1 MQVLAE
7 LYHIQPPLVPEDSSL
22 SAGADPPVA
31 STSQTT
37 TDSPQC
43 GQPTQATP
51 SAEAALPSGSAIGG
65 DSFISRQQL
74 GISDT
79 PDAAVGDT
87 LDAAIGDSSLLE
99 DSLTATAGAG
109 SAGTPGQGPTVF
121 TPASGPDVDQLPA
134 KLGQAS
140 VKALCSQEW
149 KIQHVSFGA
158 TLHGRIVVAHE
169 IRLCFMSMSLE
180 TTVWQKGVFGNVS
193 TAISC

>member
-7 LYHIQPPLVPEDSSL
+7 LYHIQPPLLPEDSSP

-31 STSQTT
+31 CTSQTT
-37 TDSPQC
+37 TDSTRC

-51 SAEAALPSGSAIGG
+51 RPVAACPSASANGG

-87 LDAAIGDSSLLE
+87 PDAAVGDTPDAAVGDTPDAAIADSGLLE
-99 DSLTATAGAG
+99 DALTATAGAG
-109 SAGTPGQGPTVF
+109 SAGTPGQGSA
-121 TPASGPDVDQLPA
+121 ASPLATGPDVDQLPA

-149 KIQHVSFGA
+149 KIQHVSLSA
-158 TLHGRIVVAHE
+158 T
-169 IRLCFMSMSLE
+169 
-180 TTVWQKGVFGNVS
+180 
-193 TAISC
+193 

>member
-7 LYHIQPPLVPEDSSL
+7 LYHIQPPLVPEDNSP

-31 STSQTT
+31 STSQTA

-51 SAEAALPSGSAIGG
+51 RPEAAFPSASTIGG

-79 PDAAVGDT
+79 PDAA
-87 LDAAIGDSSLLE
+87 IGDSGLLE
-99 DSLTATAGAG
+99 DALTATAGAG
-109 SAGTPGQGPTVF
+109 SAETPGQGPT
-121 TPASGPDVDQLPA
+121 ASPVATGPDVDQLPA
-134 KLGQAS
+134 KSGQAS

-149 KIQHVSFGA
+149 KIQHVSLGA
-158 TLHGRIVVAHE
+158 NRVAGWLLLM
-169 IRLCFMSMSLE
+169 RWKLTS
-180 TTVWQKGVFGNVS
+180 
-193 TAISC
+193 

>member
-7 LYHIQPPLVPEDSSL
+7 LYHIQPPLLPEDSSP

-37 TDSPQC
+37 TDSPRC

-51 SAEAALPSGSAIGG
+51 RPVAACPSASAIGG

-87 LDAAIGDSSLLE
+87 PDAAIADSGLLE
-99 DSLTATAGAG
+99 DALTATAGAG
-109 SAGTPGQGPTVF
+109 SAGTPGQGSA
-121 TPASGPDVDQLPA
+121 ASPLATGPDVDQLPA

-149 KIQHVSFGA
+149 KIQHVSLSA
-158 TLHGRIVVAHE
+158 T
-169 IRLCFMSMSLE
+169 
-180 TTVWQKGVFGNVS
+180 
-193 TAISC
+193 

>member
-1 MQVLAE
+1 MECRPFCNGVCIPRHVDVSVTLQLFINMQVLAE
-7 LYHIQPPLVPEDSSL
+7 LYHIQPPLVPEDNSPSP
-22 SAGADPPVA
+22 GADPPVA

-51 SAEAALPSGSAIGG
+51 GAAAAFPSNSNIGG

-79 PDAAVGDT
+79 PDAA
-87 LDAAIGDSSLLE
+87 IGDSGLLE
-99 DSLTATAGAG
+99 DALTATAGAS
-109 SAGTPGQGPTVF
+109 SAGTPGQGPTAS
-121 TPASGPDVDQLPA
+121 PLASGPDVDRLPA

-149 KIQHVSFGA
+149 KIQHVRLGA
-158 TLHGRIVVAHE
+158 TLRGRVVIAHVKVA
-169 IRLCFMSMSLE
+169 L
-180 TTVWQKGVFGNVS
+180 
-193 TAISC
+193 

>member
-7 LYHIQPPLVPEDSSL
+7 LYHIQPPLLPEDSSP

-37 TDSPQC
+37 TDSTRC

-51 SAEAALPSGSAIGG
+51 RPVAACPSASANGG

-87 LDAAIGDSSLLE
+87 PDAAVGDTPDAAIADSGLLE
-99 DSLTATAGAG
+99 DALTATAGAG
-109 SAGTPGQGPTVF
+109 SAGTPGQGSA
-121 TPASGPDVDQLPA
+121 ASPLATGPDVDQLPA

-149 KIQHVSFGA
+149 KIQHVSLSA
-158 TLHGRIVVAHE
+158 T
-169 IRLCFMSMSLE
+169 
-180 TTVWQKGVFGNVS
+180 
-193 TAISC
+193 

>member
-7 LYHIQPPLVPEDSSL
+7 LYHIQPPLLPEDSSP

-37 TDSPQC
+37 TDSPRC

-51 SAEAALPSGSAIGG
+51 RPVAACPSASANGG

-87 LDAAIGDSSLLE
+87 PDAAIADSGLLE
-99 DSLTATAGAG
+99 DALTATAGAG
-109 SAGTPGQGPTVF
+109 SAGTPGQGSA
-121 TPASGPDVDQLPA
+121 ASPLATGPDVDQLPA

-149 KIQHVSFGA
+149 KIQHVSLSA
-158 TLHGRIVVAHE
+158 T
-169 IRLCFMSMSLE
+169 
-180 TTVWQKGVFGNVS
+180 
-193 TAISC
+193 